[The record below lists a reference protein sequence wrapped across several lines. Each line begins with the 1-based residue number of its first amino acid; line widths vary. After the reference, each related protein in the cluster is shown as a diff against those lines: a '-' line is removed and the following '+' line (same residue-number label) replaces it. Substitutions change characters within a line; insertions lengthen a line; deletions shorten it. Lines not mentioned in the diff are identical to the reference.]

1 MPDENGVMTIDE
13 VARYL
18 RVARSTVYRQAREG
32 RIPTR
37 RVGRRWRFSRRA
49 IDRWLQAQGGP
60 PPVLKYA
67 GVFRKDE
74 TLDEIVA
81 EIYQQRGRPLVSD

>member
-1 MPDENGVMTIDE
+1 
-13 VARYL
+13 
-18 RVARSTVYRQAREG
+18 
-32 RIPTR
+32 
-37 RVGRRWRFSRRA
+37 
-49 IDRWLQAQGGP
+49 
-60 PPVLKYA
+60 VLKYA